1 MSTQSAAYTNLQKS
15 AVGAC
20 SGFAR
25 VVPGDA
31 TTSLLVDKVESAH
44 PPCGT
49 QMPYACGG
57 ATPCLS
63 SAQVQELVD
72 WINDGAQNN

>member
-1 MSTQSAAYTNLQKS
+1 
-15 AVGAC
+15 
-20 SGFAR
+20 
-25 VVPGDA
+25 
-31 TTSLLVDKVESAH
+31 
-44 PPCGT
+44 
-49 QMPYACGG
+49 MPYACGG